1 MNRALLYKE
10 LRQHG
15 IWLGLLAALSCFVFL
30 VIVFAT
36 GADGS
41 SGGVFFGI
49 RQGLSY
55 FLTLPIFIICHLL
68 VAMEFRRRT
77 RLFLEGLPLPRWR
90 MIAIK
95 ACLALI
101 LATIMAGGA
110 VFAGAAVSGGSEAI
124 SPKFFGI
131 LLSCAISWAWFLTA
145 LFFLISFLG
154 RYKVVILLALVFGL
168 SWINYATAVP
178 LRDFPPF
185 ALLARFGFERDLWPV
200 AALQGTAL
208 MTVVLFAVAFTIGL
222 AKEGSVAAILGE
234 TMSYR
239 EKMLLGA
246 TVAILFTTVMIWFTP
261 QPEPFALPGAVEE
274 EYDGVHVHLSPED
287 TTRPVDDDVVL
298 AGYLA
303 RRLAEKRDWLGIPKD
318 EFPPVYVVER
328 KGLVN
333 EKIDWEE
340 VEGDRVVLMYA
351 GYRDPGFTRDTL
363 VAFSMS
369 VALSV
374 HSNRRVDKE
383 HRWWIVCG
391 VEGLI
396 EMEQADETTRLAR
409 EKSAYDTIKE
419 HDLTVEKLLGRNLYA
434 EEAGWREADAVAW
447 MAFRYLIETVGE
459 EKVQTL
465 ARKTI
470 TRRVTRQDSR
480 PVWAELFQP
489 VARVFES
496 TTGLSLEAFVE
507 GAREYIL
514 ARPGAEAPGAEAP
527 GAETP
532 ETENKTEEE
541 KP

>member
-1 MNRALLYKE
+1 MNRALIYKE

-15 IWLGLLAALSCFVFL
+15 VSLALLAALSCFVFL

-41 SGGVFFGI
+41 SGSVFFGI

-55 FLTLPIFIICHLL
+55 FLTLPIFILCHLL
-68 VAMEFRRRT
+68 VAMEFRRRS

-95 ACLALI
+95 TCLALL

-110 VFAGAAVSGGSEAI
+110 VFAGVVVSGGAEAI
-124 SPKFFGI
+124 SPKFLGI
-131 LLSCAISWAWFLTA
+131 LLSCAIGWAWFLTG

-168 SWINYATAVP
+168 SWINYATSVP

-185 ALLARFGFERDLWPV
+185 ALLARFGFERDLWPI

-208 MTVVLFAVAFTIGL
+208 ITTGLFAAAFILGL
-222 AKEGSVAAILGE
+222 AKEGSVSAILGE

-246 TVAILFTTVMIWFTP
+246 AVAIVFTTVMIWFTP
-261 QPEPFALPGAVEE
+261 QAEPFALPGAVEE
-274 EYDGVHVHLSPED
+274 EYDGVLVHLSPED
-287 TTRPVDDDVVL
+287 TTLPIDDDVAL
-298 AGYLA
+298 AAYMA
-303 RRLAEKRDWLGIPKD
+303 RRLAEKRDWLGIPEE

-333 EKIDWEE
+333 EEIDWEE

-351 GYRDPGFTRDTL
+351 GYRDLGFTRDTL
-363 VAFSMS
+363 LAFSMS

-391 VEGLI
+391 IEGLI
-396 EMEQADETTRLAR
+396 EMEHADETTRLAR
-409 EKSAYDTIKE
+409 EKSAYDTVKE
-419 HDLTVEKLLGRNLYA
+419 HGFTVEKLLGRDLYA
-434 EEAGWREADAVAW
+434 EEAGWREADAVVW
-447 MAFRYLIETVGE
+447 MAFRYLSESVGE
-459 EKVQTL
+459 EKVQAL
-465 ARKTI
+465 VRKTV
-470 TRRVTRQDSR
+470 TRRVNRQDSR
-480 PVWAELFQP
+480 PVWAEMFQP
-489 VARVFES
+489 VPRVFES

-507 GAREYIL
+507 GARKYIL
-514 ARPGAEAPGAEAP
+514 SHPGAEAPESTDTAP
-527 GAETP
+527 AP
-532 ETENKTEEE
+532 EEE
-541 KP
+541 KL

>member
-15 IWLGLLAALSCFVFL
+15 IWLALLAALSCFVFL
-30 VIVFAT
+30 VIVIAT

-55 FLTLPIFIICHLL
+55 FLTIPIFVICHLL
-68 VAMEFRRRT
+68 VAMEFRRHT
-77 RLFLEGLPLPRWR
+77 RLFLEGLPLPHWR

-95 ACLALI
+95 ACLALF
-101 LATIMAGGA
+101 LAALMAGGA
-110 VFAGAAVSGGSEAI
+110 VMTGVIASAGSEAI
-124 SPKFFGI
+124 NGRFLGI
-131 LLSCAISWAWFLTA
+131 LLTSAITWAWFLTA

-154 RYKVVILLALVFGL
+154 RYKVVILLALIFGL

-185 ALLARFGFERDLWPV
+185 ALLSRFGFERDLWPV
-200 AALQGTAL
+200 EVLQMTGLIALG
-208 MTVVLFAVAFTIGL
+208 LFAAAFLLGL
-222 AKEGSVAAILGE
+222 AREGSVAAILGE

-246 TVAILFTTVMIWFTP
+246 AVAILFTAVMIWFTP

-274 EYDGVHVHLSPED
+274 EYDGVRVHLSPED
-287 TTRPVDDDVVL
+287 TTRPVDDDVAL
-298 AGYLA
+298 AAYLA
-303 RRLAEKRDWLGIPKD
+303 RRLAEKRDWLGIPKE

-328 KGLVN
+328 QGLVN
-333 EKIDWEE
+333 EEIDWEE

-351 GYRDPGFTRDTL
+351 GYRDAGFTRDTL

-374 HSNRRVDKE
+374 HSHRRVDKE

-391 VEGLI
+391 IEGLI
-396 EMEQADETTRLAR
+396 EMEHADETTRLAR
-409 EKSAYDTIKE
+409 EKSAYDTVKE
-419 HDLTVEKLLGRNLYA
+419 HGFTVEKLLGRNLYS

-447 MAFRYLIETVGE
+447 MAFRYLTETVGE
-459 EKVQTL
+459 EKVQAL

-480 PVWAELFQP
+480 PVWRELFAP
-489 VARVFES
+489 VPRVFES
-496 TTGLSLEAFVE
+496 TTGLTLEAFVE
-507 GAREYIL
+507 GARDYIITH
-514 ARPGAEAPGAEAP
+514 PGAAAPGADAP
-527 GAETP
+527 GAP
-532 ETENKTEEE
+532 KTEEV

>member
-1 MNRALLYKE
+1 MNRALIYKE

-15 IWLGLLAALSCFVFL
+15 IWLALLAALSGVVFV

-41 SGGVFFGI
+41 SGGIFFGI

-55 FLTLPIFIICHLL
+55 FLPLPVFIISHLL

-95 ACLALI
+95 ACLALL
-101 LATIMAGGA
+101 LATIIAGGA
-110 VFAGAAVSGGSEAI
+110 VLAAASVSGGSEAI
-124 SPKFFGI
+124 SPKFLGI
-131 LLSCAISWAWFLTA
+131 LLSSAISWAWFLTA
-145 LFFLISFLG
+145 LLFLISFLG
-154 RYKVVILLALVFGL
+154 RYKVVILLVLVFGL

-185 ALLARFGFERDLWPV
+185 ALLARFGFERDLWPA
-200 AALQGTAL
+200 AALEGTAL
-208 MTVVLFAVAFTIGL
+208 ITALLFAAAFTIGL

-246 TVAILFTTVMIWFTP
+246 AVAIAFTAVMIWFTP
-261 QPEPFALPGAVEE
+261 QPEPFSLPGAVEE
-274 EYDGVHVHLSPED
+274 EYDGVRVHLSPED
-287 TTRPVDDDVVL
+287 MTRAVDDDVVL
-298 AGYLA
+298 AAYLA
-303 RRLAEKRDWLGIPKD
+303 RRLAEKRDWLGIARE

-328 KGLVN
+328 KGLAN
-333 EKIDWEE
+333 EEIDWEE

-351 GYRDPGFTRDTL
+351 GYRDPGFTKDTL

-374 HSNRRVDKE
+374 HSHRRVDKE
-383 HRWWIVCG
+383 RRWWIVCG

-396 EMEQADETTRLAR
+396 EMERADEATRLAR
-409 EKSAYDTIKE
+409 EKSACDTVKE
-419 HDLTVEKLLGRNLYA
+419 HGLTVEKLLGRNLYA

-459 EKVQTL
+459 EKVQAL

-480 PVWAELFQP
+480 PVWGELFQP
-489 VARVFES
+489 VPRVFES
-496 TTGLSLEAFVE
+496 TTGLSLEAFVD
-507 GAREYIL
+507 GARDYIL
-514 ARPGAEAPGAEAP
+514 AHPGAEAPGTKAP
-527 GAETP
+527 EGP
-532 ETENKTEEE
+532 ELKKEE
-541 KP
+541 KR

>member
-15 IWLGLLAALSCFVFL
+15 IWLALLAALSCFVFL
-30 VIVFAT
+30 VIVIAT

-55 FLTLPIFIICHLL
+55 FLTIPIFVICHLL
-68 VAMEFRRRT
+68 VAMEFRRHT
-77 RLFLEGLPLPRWR
+77 RLFLEGLPLPHWR

-95 ACLALI
+95 ACLALF
-101 LATIMAGGA
+101 LAALMAGGA
-110 VFAGAAVSGGSEAI
+110 VMTGVIASAGSEAI
-124 SPKFFGI
+124 NGRFLGI
-131 LLSCAISWAWFLTA
+131 LLTSAITWAWFLTA

-154 RYKVVILLALVFGL
+154 RYKVVILLALIFGL

-185 ALLARFGFERDLWPV
+185 ALLSRFGFERDLWPV
-200 AALQGTAL
+200 EDLQMTGLIALG
-208 MTVVLFAVAFTIGL
+208 LFAAAFLLGL
-222 AKEGSVAAILGE
+222 AREGSVAAILGE

-246 TVAILFTTVMIWFTP
+246 AVAILFTAVMIWFTP

-274 EYDGVHVHLSPED
+274 EYDGVRVHLSPED
-287 TTRPVDDDVVL
+287 TTRPVDDDVAL
-298 AGYLA
+298 AAYLA
-303 RRLAEKRDWLGIPKD
+303 RRLAEKRDWLGIPKE

-328 KGLVN
+328 QGLVN
-333 EKIDWEE
+333 EEIDWEE

-351 GYRDPGFTRDTL
+351 GYRDAGFTRDTL

-374 HSNRRVDKE
+374 HSHRRVDKE

-391 VEGLI
+391 IEGLI
-396 EMEQADETTRLAR
+396 EMEHADETTRLAR
-409 EKSAYDTIKE
+409 EKSAYDTVKE
-419 HDLTVEKLLGRNLYA
+419 HGFTVEKLLGRNLYS

-447 MAFRYLIETVGE
+447 MAFRYLTETVGE
-459 EKVQTL
+459 EKVQAL

-480 PVWAELFQP
+480 PVWRELFAP
-489 VARVFES
+489 VPRVFES
-496 TTGLSLEAFVE
+496 TTGLTLEAFVE
-507 GAREYIL
+507 GARDYIITH
-514 ARPGAEAPGAEAP
+514 PGAAAPGADAP
-527 GAETP
+527 GAP
-532 ETENKTEEE
+532 KTEEV